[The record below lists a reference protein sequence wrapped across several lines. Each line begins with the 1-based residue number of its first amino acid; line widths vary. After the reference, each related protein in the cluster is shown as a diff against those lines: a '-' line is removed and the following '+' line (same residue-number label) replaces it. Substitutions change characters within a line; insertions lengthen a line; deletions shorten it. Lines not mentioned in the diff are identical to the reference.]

1 MYLSHPETIPLPP
14 WSTDKLSSTK
24 LVPGAKEG
32 GKQVDLMNME
42 FLFGKMEN
50 LLTACTTLSMC
61 LMPLSCNFKMVHFML
76 CIFHPKTF

>member
-32 GKQVDLMNME
+32 GKQVDLMSME

-50 LLTACTTLSMC
+50 LLTACTTLPNVPNATE
-61 LMPLSCNFKMVHFML
+61 L
-76 CIFHPKTF
+76 